1 LFIQSVLSIEGDI
14 ALTEYKEDHKTKLKK
29 TTMKDKLGAFMVTR
43 DSAQV
48 KTKKERS
55 NGESK
60 GQETSLEKRKT
71 EGPPTVG
78 QTKENGYIMLA
89 LDGQDEV
96 PCHSCGYP
104 TMTAL
109 APESLTRFDRKYTC
123 STSCFRSLAHYKSA
137 NSKVLETKT
146 VKRATDSL
154 HAATAF
160 AVKALR
166 RTNAEEGGSG
176 EMDGNCMSVAMSN
189 QAHIMKMCNIGTSY
203 IWNASHQV
211 ADGCNR
217 RLYDAKTYA
226 GLARGIPTMGQVQ
239 PSLIGRKG
247 TEWCTSLMKKT
258 KREKVNLDVTKHVQ
272 WPTIAAE
279 MEKGREVQWTTVAA
293 EMEKGTVNNG
303 PQQDQREGTQLQR
316 ENVQEHQAATQL
328 QREKVNLGVTKKMQQ
343 RVKIGLEEHW
353 SALQFQRVWRS
364 FYVRQKLA
372 KLAATKLQR
381 EKVKL
386 GVKHRAALQLQ
397 SVWRSYRAVDHFRYT
412 LICIK
417 RVQNRFR
424 QKKASKDVE
433 QQRTLRKDHGATSNP
448 KTPVG
453 GTKHDLAD
461 TPEHAPA
468 ARGKKKLRQGK
479 RNLEKDKT
487 KEIAF
492 DRVVW
497 TKEELN
503 EEEYG
508 IPRFRLKQH
517 GVEKAH
523 VENMKRVMSDDYPE
537 LVDVMSILLKSER
550 TAEEVANTISGVPTR
565 RSSLEEKLRDLVGP
579 PDVFP
584 DECEYILLGKK
595 QATCRSAEVIERSER
610 LYQKKMS
617 DAGDNKEMML
627 IECGIHDQTE
637 VKMLMKISKSGRSSK
652 NGCYLT
658 KLKVCVTHLK
668 EFPSW
673 RSSTNYT
680 PQPIKFH
687 HCL

>member
-1 LFIQSVLSIEGDI
+1 M
-14 ALTEYKEDHKTKLKK
+14 TEYKEDHKTKLKK

-71 EGPPTVG
+71 EGAPTVG

-109 APESLTRFDRKYTC
+109 APESLTKFDRKYTC

-146 VKRATDSL
+146 VKRATDAL

-176 EMDGNCMSVAMSN
+176 EMDGTCMSVAVSN
-189 QAHIMKMCNIGTSY
+189 QAHIMKMCHIAMSY
-203 IWNASHQV
+203 IWNAAHQV

-258 KREKVNLDVTKHVQ
+258 KREKVNLDVTKLVQ

-279 MEKGREVQWTTVAA
+279 MEKG
-293 EMEKGTVNNG
+293 TVNNS
-303 PQQDQREGTQLQR
+303 PQKDQREATQLQR
-316 ENVQEHQAATQL
+316 ENVREHQAATQL

-343 RVKIGLEEHW
+343 TVNIGLEYHW

-397 SVWRSYRAVDHFRYT
+397 SVWRSYRATEHFRYT
-412 LICIK
+412 IICIL
-417 RVQNRFR
+417 RVQSWFR

-453 GTKHDLAD
+453 GTKHDLVD

-479 RNLEKDKT
+479 RNLEKNETEKNET

-537 LVDVMSILLKSER
+537 LVDVMSILLESER
-550 TAEEVANTISGVPTR
+550 TAEEVAGTISGVPTR

-584 DECEYILLGKK
+584 DECEYIILGQN
-595 QATCRSAEVIERSER
+595 QATFSSAEVIERSER
-610 LYQKKMS
+610 LYRKKMS
-617 DAGDNKEMML
+617 DAGDNKERML

-652 NGCYLT
+652 NG
-658 KLKVCVTHLK
+658 
-668 EFPSW
+668 
-673 RSSTNYT
+673 
-680 PQPIKFH
+680 
-687 HCL
+687 